1 MASDMFLKLG
11 NGIKGETKD
20 SKHKDELDIMS
31 FSWGVSNPTSH
42 YGGGLSAGKAS
53 FGDFS
58 FTFRMCNASPKL
70 AIACAIG
77 EHIKDAILTC
87 RKSGKT
93 PQEYLIFKFYDLLV
107 SSYQT
112 GYSTGQDEAYDSC
125 SMSYCEARVDVQG
138 PEAGRFAR
146 RRSGLQVRPEAEQAI
161 SNPSR

>member
-31 FSWGVSNPTSH
+31 FSWGVSNPTSN
-42 YGGGLSAGKAS
+42 YGGGLSAGKAN

-70 AIACAIG
+70 AVSCAIG

-93 PQEYLIFKFYDLLV
+93 PQEYLVFKFYDLLV

-112 GYSTGQDEAYDSC
+112 GYSAGQDEAYDSC
-125 SMSYCEARVDVQG
+125 SMSYSKLEWTYKAQKADG
-138 PEAGRFAR
+138 SLEAGLDFKYDLKQ
-146 RRSGLQVRPEAEQAI
+146 SKQL
-161 SNPSR
+161 